1 MQIVSILGFAVCVA
15 CFASGCATSSRNQP
29 QHVAQHVEEIQPGT
43 YSIGINRSSKTL
55 FSSNDKVTIDE
66 AVDKAGDYCHSKGQN
81 LLVKTAVA
89 NSIVFQCVPGDQ
101 KHQ

>member
-29 QHVAQHVEEIQPGT
+29 QHVEEIQPGT
-43 YSIGINRSSKTL
+43 YSIGINRSGKTL